1 MTDKKRKGPPQT
13 QAEKDQL
20 VIESVEDLARQIHGA
35 IRGGRKPVLALPVR
49 NLGNVSYDAKTGYLE
64 IGDATS
70 ERTLTYNTAKTFAQT
85 LMVMQLS
92 RTHVRLNKESTKR
105 EAYYIGKGDD
115 WGEAQFNDQPESDA
129 IIDDIEAMF
138 AERGVTR
145 EQLRFIAEEHGGS
158 VAGPLIVI
166 DRHPKTGVER
176 HVDCT
181 TMGAGAFSIPKTV
194 EHLQFRTS
202 AKFIL
207 CIETGGTF
215 HRLNTEEYWKKANC
229 ILVEMG
235 GVPSRACRR
244 FVRRLADDARIP
256 VYCFT
261 DCDPY
266 GFANI
271 YRTLKVGS
279 GNAAHINQFYCVPQA
294 RFLGVTP
301 DDIEKYKLPTHDL
314 KEVDRK
320 RAEDALKNDPFFS
333 SNREWVA
340 AIRKQLEM
348 GKRAEQ
354 QAFAKYSLEYVIDTY
369 LPQKLANTKS
379 FLP

>member
-1 MTDKKRKGPPQT
+1 MNGKKRRGPPPS

-20 VIESVEDLARQIHGA
+20 VIESVEEMARRIHGT

-49 NLGNVSYDAKTGYLE
+49 NLGNVSYDRETGYLE

-85 LMVMQLS
+85 LMLMRMS
-92 RTHVRLNKESTKR
+92 RGLVRENKRATKR
-105 EAYYIGKGDD
+105 DAYYVGKSDD
-115 WGEAQFNDQPESDA
+115 WGAAQFEEQPESDA

-138 AERGVTR
+138 AAQGVTR
-145 EQLRFIAEEHGGS
+145 EQLRFVADTHGGS
-158 VAGPLIVI
+158 VAGELLVI
-166 DRHPKTGVER
+166 DRHPKTGLETTI
-176 HVDCT
+176 DCT
-181 TMGAGAFSIPKTV
+181 RMGTGSYTIPTIV
-194 EHLQFRTS
+194 EHLRFETS

-207 CIETGGTF
+207 CIETNGVF
-215 HRLNTEEYWKKANC
+215 DRLHTEEYWKTANC
-229 ILVEMG
+229 ILISMQ
-235 GVPSRACRR
+235 GVPTRACRR
-244 FVRRLADDARIP
+244 FVRRLADDKSLP

-271 YRTLKVGS
+271 YRTLKAGS

-301 DDIEKYKLPTHDL
+301 QDIRDYKLPTHAL
-314 KEVDRK
+314 KDVDIK
-320 RAEDALKNDPFFS
+320 RAEDAIKNDPFFS
-333 SNREWVA
+333 AHPEWVR
-340 AIRKQLEM
+340 AIRLQLEL

-354 QAFAKYSLEYVIDTY
+354 QAFAKYSLEYVFDTY
-369 LPQKLANTKS
+369 LPRKLANVKA

>member
-1 MTDKKRKGPPQT
+1 VSQKPRKGPPAT

-20 VIESVEDLARQIHGA
+20 VLVSIEDLAREIHAA
-35 IRGGRKPVLALPVR
+35 IRSGRKPTLAFPIR
-49 NLGNVSYDAKTGYLE
+49 NLGNVSYDRKTGYLE

-85 LMVMQLS
+85 LMMMQMS
-92 RTHVRLNKESTKR
+92 QTHVRGNKRSTKR
-105 EAYYIGKGDD
+105 EAYYIGKSDA

-145 EQLRFIAEEHGGS
+145 EQLRFIADDHGGS
-158 VAGPLIVI
+158 VAGELIVI
-166 DRHPKTGVER
+166 DRHSKTGEELFI
-176 HVDCT
+176 DCT
-181 TMGAGAFSIPKTV
+181 RMGSGAFSIPKFV
-194 EHLQFRTS
+194 EHLRFETS

-207 CIETGGTF
+207 CIETGGAF
-215 HRLNTEEYWKKANC
+215 DRLNTEEYWKKANC
-229 ILVEMG
+229 ILIEMQ

-244 FVRRLADDARIP
+244 FVRRLADDKKLP
-256 VYCFT
+256 VYAFT

-301 DDIEKYKLPTHDL
+301 QDIKDHKLPTQAM
-314 KEVDRK
+314 KEVDIK
-320 RAEDALKNDPFFS
+320 RAQDALKNDPFFS
-333 SNREWVA
+333 SHKEWVD
-340 AIRKQLEM
+340 AIKLQLEM

-354 QAFAKYSLEYVIDTY
+354 QAFAKYSLEYVFETY
-369 LPQKLANTKS
+369 LPQKLANPKA